1 FLSGYLYEDGIWCA
15 NLLKELNVFIVVDN
29 TQCMYRQ
36 NRQGSITNNVTLRHV
51 EHAFRGIEENLKNF
65 KQLSNEKQ
73 EALLIY
79 LSNSYI
85 SILPFVFPYLN
96 NSDIKM
102 FVKKFRYL
110 LKYSQKV
117 ELVSFR
123 ISGLMTRVLGIYVST
138 FIQNKL
144 L

>member
-1 FLSGYLYEDGIWCA
+1 MEV
-15 NLLKELNVFIVVDN
+15 LLTKLHKKV
-29 TQCMYRQ
+29 Y
-36 NRQGSITNNVTLRHV
+36 
-51 EHAFRGIEENLKNF
+51 HAFRGIEENLKNF

-123 ISGLMTRVLGIYVST
+123 ISRFNDQSSGDICINIYSKQT
-138 FIQNKL
+138 FENL
-144 L
+144 

>member
-1 FLSGYLYEDGIWCA
+1 AD
-15 NLLKELNVFIVVDN
+15 LLKIITCCCVIENSN
-29 TQCMYRQ
+29 YMYRQ
-36 NRQGSITNNVTLRHV
+36 NRDGSFTNKITQKKVY
-51 EHAFRGIEENLKNF
+51 HAFRGIEENLKNF

-123 ISGLMTRVLGIYVST
+123 ISGLMIRVLGIYVST

-144 L
+144 LKIYKSR

>member
-1 FLSGYLYEDGIWCA
+1 MLDRRVQIIAFNPLGFA
-15 NLLKELNVFIVVDN
+15 VD
-29 TQCMYRQ
+29 
-36 NRQGSITNNVTLRHV
+36 LRHV

-85 SILPFVFPYLN
+85 SILPFVFPYLS
-96 NSDIKM
+96 NSDINM
-102 FVKKFRYL
+102 FVKKYRYL
-110 LKYSQKV
+110 LKYSQRV

-123 ISGLMTRVLGIYVST
+123 ISGLMTRVLGIYLST

-144 L
+144 LKMYKSR

>member
-1 FLSGYLYEDGIWCA
+1 MSLKILIICIDKIEMEV
-15 NLLKELNVFIVVDN
+15 LLTKLHKKV
-29 TQCMYRQ
+29 Y
-36 NRQGSITNNVTLRHV
+36 
-51 EHAFRGIEENLKNF
+51 HAFRGIEENLKNF

-102 FVKKFRYL
+102 FVKNL
-110 LKYSQKV
+110 D
-117 ELVSFR
+117 
-123 ISGLMTRVLGIYVST
+123 IC
-138 FIQNKL
+138 
-144 L
+144 